1 MDLVYPKP
9 GSKIFIPRELN
20 GKSGRAVCELA
31 HRNPNVTVHWHLD
44 GIYLGSTKKNHHLAI
59 NPDEGRHI
67 LVVVDEEGNTLE
79 ERFEVLS
86 RL

>member
-1 MDLVYPKP
+1 
-9 GSKIFIPRELN
+9 
-20 GKSGRAVCELA
+20 
-31 HRNPNVTVHWHLD
+31 VHWHLD

-59 NPDEGRHI
+59 NPEKGKHT
-67 LVVVDEEGNTLE
+67 LVVVDERWKIRLE